1 MNAEIRSRSLIISV
15 IIHGALFLLLLFF
28 VMTTPVPPF
37 PESGGGGGV
46 LVNIG
51 YIDAASGD
59 VQPMSSTVTPDPQPV
74 KAIPQTSPE
83 EKVSTQEDEESVAMN
98 KSEKKEVKKDV
109 KKPIVET
116 KKAEPVKT
124 AEAGSL
130 YKGKTN
136 NSKSQG
142 TSTSGTGDQGDRQG
156 DPNSKYTGKNGTGGG
171 PGTGTGTGGG
181 DGDGNGPG
189 KGSGVSFDLNGR
201 KLLLKPSIDDR
212 SQETGKVVVSITV
225 DKSGNV
231 TEARPGARG
240 STTTSSYLF
249 AKAKDAAM
257 KAKFNASPE
266 AADIQKGTMTFVFL
280 VQ

>member
-15 IIHGALFLLLLFF
+15 VIHAALFLLLLFF

-37 PESGGGGGV
+37 PEPGGGGGV

-51 YIDAASGD
+51 YLDAATGD
-59 VQPMSSTVTPDPQPV
+59 VQPMSETVTPDPQQV
-74 KAIPQTSPE
+74 RAIPQPAPD
-83 EKVSTQEDEESVAMN
+83 EKITTQEDEESVAMN
-98 KSEKKEVKKDV
+98 SSEKKVIKKDI
-109 KKPIVET
+109 KKPLTET

-124 AEAGSL
+124 VDAGSL
-130 YKGKTN
+130 YKGKKN
-136 NSKSQG
+136 NSTSQG
-142 TSTSGTGDQGDRQG
+142 TSTSGTGDQGDKQG
-156 DPNSKYTGKNGTGGG
+156 DPNSKYTGKSGTGGG

-181 DGDGNGPG
+181 DGEGNGPG
-189 KGSGVSFDLNGR
+189 KGSGVSFDLSGR

-225 DKSGNV
+225 DRAGNV

-240 STTTSSYLF
+240 STTTSAYLF
-249 AKAKDAAM
+249 SKAKEAAM
-257 KAKFNASPE
+257 KARFNASPD

>member
-15 IIHGALFLLLLFF
+15 VVHGALFLLLLFF
-28 VMTTPVPPF
+28 VMTSPVPPF
-37 PESGGGGGV
+37 PEAGGGGGV

-51 YIDAASGD
+51 YIDAATGE
-59 VQPMSSTVTPDPQPV
+59 VQPMSTTVTPDPQTV
-74 KAIPQTSPE
+74 KAIPLPSPE
-83 EKVSTQEDEESVAMN
+83 EEITTQEDEESVAMN
-98 KSEKKEVKKDV
+98 TSEKKVVKKDV
-109 KKPIVET
+109 KKPPTET
-116 KKAEPVKT
+116 KKSEPVKT
-124 AEAGSL
+124 VDAAGI
-130 YKGKTN
+130 YKGKSN
-136 NSKSQG
+136 KVVSQG
-142 TSTSGTGDQGDRQG
+142 TSSTGTGDQGDRQG

-189 KGSGVSFDLNGR
+189 KGSGISFDLSGR
-201 KLLLKPSIDDR
+201 KLLLKPTIDDR

-225 DKSGNV
+225 DKSGSV

-240 STTTSSYLF
+240 STTTSAYLF
-249 AKAKDAAM
+249 SKAKDAAM
-257 KAKFNASPE
+257 KARFNASPE

>member
-1 MNAEIRSRSLIISV
+1 M
-15 IIHGALFLLLLFF
+15 
-28 VMTTPVPPF
+28 MTTPIPPF
-37 PESGGGGGV
+37 PEAGGGGGV

-51 YIDAASGD
+51 YIDAATGD
-59 VQPMSSTVTPDPQPV
+59 VQPMSSTVTPEPQQV
-74 KAIPQTSPE
+74 KAIPQPAPE
-83 EKVSTQEDEESVAMN
+83 EKITTQENEEAVAMN
-98 KSEKKEVKKDV
+98 TSEKKETKKDI
-109 KKPIVET
+109 KKPLTET

-124 AEAGSL
+124 ADAGSL
-130 YKGKTN
+130 YKGKKN
-136 NSKSQG
+136 NSTSQG

-171 PGTGTGTGGG
+171 PGSGTGTGGG
-181 DGDGNGPG
+181 DGDGTGPG
-189 KGSGVSFDLNGR
+189 KGNGVSFDLNGR
-201 KLLLKPSIDDR
+201 LLLRKPSIDDR

-225 DKSGNV
+225 DRDGNV

-240 STTTSSYLF
+240 STTTSAYLF
-249 AKAKDAAM
+249 AKAKEAAM